1 MGMVLACAFRKAFL
15 QGSQAITIDKEH
27 LNFIQREP
35 RDPVR
40 GEKGEAQGDAAEWS
54 WGRCRN
60 GD

>member
-40 GEKGEAQGDAAEWS
+40 GE
-54 WGRCRN
+54 
-60 GD
+60 